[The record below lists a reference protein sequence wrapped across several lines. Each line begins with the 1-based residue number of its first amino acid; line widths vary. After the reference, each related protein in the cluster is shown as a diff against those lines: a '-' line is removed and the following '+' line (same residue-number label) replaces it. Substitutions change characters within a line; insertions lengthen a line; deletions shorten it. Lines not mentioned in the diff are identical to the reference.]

1 MDIVTGII
9 KLLFGSKAD
18 KDRKA
23 IEPYVNKIKEVYPS
37 IAALSNDE
45 LRGRSQALMKQIA
58 DFIAPDEER
67 IVTLKAQLERA
78 ETALEEKEK
87 ISKEIDEITKR
98 IDEKIEQK
106 LDEILP
112 EAFAIMKD
120 TARRFAENETVTVT
134 ANDFDRQLAASKD
147 FVTIDGDKAV
157 YATHWLAGGND
168 VKWDMVHYD
177 VQLFGGVVLHKGK
190 IAEMA
195 TGEGKTLVATLPVFL
210 NALARK
216 GVHMVTVNNYLAKR
230 DSEWMGPMYEFHG
243 LSVACIDDTQPN
255 SAARRQAYMAD
266 ITFGTNNEY
275 GFDYLRDNMA
285 SSPKDLVQRKHHFAI
300 VDEVDSVLIDDAR
313 TPLII
318 SGPVPKGDDQLY
330 EQYRPAIENLY
341 NLQKNLVTGLVAEAK
356 QLMADGKTEEGG
368 IKLYRAH
375 KGLPKY
381 KPLIKFLSEQG
392 IKAQMQKTE
401 NIYMQDNNRRMPE
414 ITDDLFFVI
423 DEKLNSVELTDK
435 GHEALSKYFN
445 EDGFFVM
452 PDIGAEVAEIEKG
465 EGTVEEK
472 AQKRDALINDYA
484 VKSERVHTVHQLL
497 KAYAMFE
504 KDIEYVVMDNKV
516 KIVDEQTGRI
526 LDGRR
531 YSDGLHQAIEAKER
545 VKVEAATQTF
555 ATITLQNYFRMYHKL
570 AGMTGTAETE
580 ASEFWSIYKLDVV
593 VIPTNKPILRDD
605 REDLIYKTKREKYN
619 AVIDEIVRLV
629 EAGRPVLVGTTSV
642 EISELLSRMLKL
654 RGIKHNVLNAKQ
666 HQLEA
671 QIVAEAG
678 RTGQV
683 TIATNMAGRGTD
695 IKLSPEVKAAGGL
708 AIIGTER
715 HESRRIDN
723 QLRGRAGRQGDPGA
737 SRFFISLEDDLMR
750 LFGGERVS
758 TIMDSLGVEED
769 MPIENK
775 MISGT
780 IENAQKKLEARNFSI
795 RKNVL
800 QFDDVMNSQRE
811 IIYGQR
817 GKVLRGEDVS
827 ENVHTMIHESIAAN
841 AQLFLAGEV
850 ADDWDF
856 DGLRSHYRGWL
867 AKDGDFRYTPE
878 ALGEL
883 KQEDVVKVLTDRAD
897 AICADKEKRYGSP
910 LMREFERVVLLRTVD
925 TKWMEHIDA
934 MEELRKGIYLR
945 SYGQRDPVVEYRIEG
960 FNMFDEM
967 VASIREDTSRM
978 LLTMELRT
986 EQPLQRE
993 QVAKP
998 TGESGA
1004 DDGSVKKQPAK
1015 KIAKPGRND
1024 PCPCGSGKK
1033 FKKCTCEQY
1042 KDLRS

>member
-1 MDIVTGII
+1 MGMMEVFK
-9 KLLFGSKAD
+9 KLLGQSNEA
-18 KDRKA
+18 
-23 IEPYVNKIKEVYPS
+23 EVRR
-37 IAALSNDE
+37 L
-45 LRGRSQALMKQIA
+45 QKIA
-58 DFIAPDEER
+58 DQVLAKEAEYRALTDEQLQAKTPEFKQR
-67 IVTLKAQLERA
+67 LKAG
-78 ETALEEKEK
+78 ET
-87 ISKEIDEITKR
+87 
-98 IDEKIEQK
+98 
-106 LDEILP
+106 LDDILP
-112 EAFAIMKD
+112 DAFAACREAAD
-120 TARRFAENETVTVT
+120 RTVGM
-134 ANDFDRQLAASKD
+134 RP
-147 FVTIDGDKAV
+147 
-157 YATHWLAGGND
+157 YP
-168 VKWDMVHYD
+168 
-177 VQLFGGVVLHKGK
+177 VQVIGGVCLHQGR
-190 IAEMA
+190 IAEMK
-195 TGEGKTLVATLPVFL
+195 TGEGKTLVATLPAYL
-210 NALARK
+210 NALTGE
-216 GVHMVTVNNYLAKR
+216 GVHIVTVNDYLARR
-230 DSEWMGPMYEFHG
+230 DSEWMGKIYKFMG
-243 LSVACIDDTQPN
+243 LTVGLIVHDLDNAQRRAAYAC
-255 SAARRQAYMAD
+255 D
-266 ITFGTNNEY
+266 ITYGTNNEM
-275 GFDYLRDNMA
+275 GFDYLRDNMVIHER
-285 SSPKDLVQRKHHFAI
+285 DMVQRGHVYAI
-300 VDEVDSVLIDDAR
+300 VDEVDSILIDEAR

-318 SGPVPKGDDQLY
+318 SGQGDKSTDLY
-330 EQYRPAIENLY
+330 EKANQFVSRL
-341 NLQKNLVTGLVAEAK
+341 KNEEDYTIAEKEKAVS
-356 QLMADGKTEEGG
+356 LT
-368 IKLYRAH
+368 
-375 KGLPKY
+375 
-381 KPLIKFLSEQG
+381 EQG
-392 IKAQMQKTE
+392 IAKAQRAFNVE
-401 NIYMQDNNRRMPE
+401 NIADLDNA
-414 ITDDLFFVI
+414 
-423 DEKLNSVELTDK
+423 ELY
-435 GHEALSKYFN
+435 HHILAAL
-445 EDGFFVM
+445 
-452 PDIGAEVAEIEKG
+452 
-465 EGTVEEK
+465 K
-472 AQKRDALINDYA
+472 AHAIMKRDVD
-484 VKSERVHTVHQLL
+484 
-497 KAYAMFE
+497 
-504 KDIEYVVMDNKV
+504 YVVQNGEV
-516 KIVDEQTGRI
+516 IIVDEFTGR
-526 LDGRR
+526 LMVGRR
-531 YSDGLHQAIEAKER
+531 YSDGLHQAIEAKEH
-545 VKVEAATQTF
+545 VKVERESKTL
-555 ATITLQNYFRMYHKL
+555 ATITFQNYFRMYKKIS
-570 AGMTGTAETE
+570 GMTGTAKTE
-580 ASEFWSIYKLDVV
+580 EEEFQGIYNLDVV
-593 VIPTNKPILRDD
+593 QIPTNKPMIRK
-605 REDLIYKTKREKYN
+605 DLNDMVYKTKRGKFN
-619 AVIDEIVRLV
+619 AVVEEIVKRHQP
-629 EAGRPVLVGTTSV
+629 GPPILVGTVNVETS
-642 EISELLSRMLKL
+642 EMLSHLIKL
-654 RGIKHNVLNAKQ
+654 RGVSHEVLNAKN
-666 HQLEA
+666 HQKEA
-671 QIVAEAG
+671 EIVAQAG
-678 RTGQV
+678 HVGAV

-695 IKLSPEVKAAGGL
+695 ILLGGNPDFLARRAMRQENYPDEIIEAATGHNENVDQVVLDARKRYRELYEGFKKETDAEHERVMALGGL
-708 AIIGTER
+708 HIIGTER